1 MKEKL
6 LALGLFF
13 IAVNSYSQ
21 SINFPDPNFK
31 NDLIHHSPS
40 IDLNNDGEIDVSEA
54 QNYSGLLSVGQ
65 TPFIHDLTGIEFF
78 INIRQLVVASGLLIK
93 LDLSNN
99 TKLITVQV
107 DGNKINKVNLGNN
120 PNLIVLTCSDNEL
133 VDLDVSAYSSL
144 QSVYCY
150 DNPNLK
156 TLDVANGNNHHPNF
170 TLFTDNNPKLTCINI
185 DSGFTPTTNGHW
197 RKDAT
202 AGYSDICV
210 QGSTGGLIDLGPLSD
225 EVPESGKKVS
235 NDIIVYPNPANNFV
249 NIRSKEIVKKLTL
262 YTFVGEQ
269 VLQKQNTPE
278 LDISEVNRGV
288 YWLVI
293 DTKSKT
299 LRKKIIKE

>member
-6 LALGLFF
+6 LTLGLFF
-13 IAVNSYSQ
+13 MAISGYSQ
-21 SINFPDPNFK
+21 IINFPDSNFK

-78 INIRQLVVASGLLIK
+78 INIRQLVVARGLLTK

-107 DGNKINKVNLGNN
+107 DGNKISTINLGNN

-133 VDLDVSAYSSL
+133 VDLDISGYPSL

-156 TLDVANGNNHHPNF
+156 TLDIANGNNHHPNF
-170 TLFTDNNPKLTCINI
+170 TLFAENNPKLICINI
-185 DSGFTPTTNGHW
+185 DRGFTPPTNWRW
-197 RKDAT
+197 RKDAS
-202 AGYSDICV
+202 ASYSDIC
-210 QGSTGGLIDLGPLSD
+210 IDATDSQVDIGFS
-225 EVPESGKKVS
+225 VVGMPESIEKIG
-235 NDIIVYPNPANNFV
+235 NDIIVYPNPANDFV
-249 NIRSKEIVKKLTL
+249 TIRSEEKIEKLTL
-262 YTFVGEQ
+262 YTFTGEN
-269 VLQKQNTPE
+269 VVEKQNTNE
-278 LDISEVNRGV
+278 LDISEMKRGI

-293 DTKSKT
+293 ETKSKRI
-299 LRKKIIKE
+299 RKKVIKE